1 MTFTD
6 LNKLNMGS
14 LSEIISLTVGLV
26 GEMQRGA
33 TVLAGI
39 DNKTPIVTFTAKDKA
54 LRKSRGCDDKYEYKE
69 MTDKV
74 EYYDFQPVEL
84 PIVVCLQDLWGKMVA
99 NGIHLS
105 DDFSETELAG
115 FMASE
120 VLKVLEA
127 DLLRLAWLDGEK
139 DAEESYNIFKNGG
152 FLKQMETSS
161 NNITALTLDTN
172 DTTGVVR
179 TMKKLIDAQ
188 RPDQLENSEFFV
200 TSNVMRVFKDFTQ
213 QKDNHIAQMIMM
225 DGKPEY
231 YLEGYKINELP
242 HVSASMLADATLIDA
257 FIAFTPKTNIQ
268 IVLEDSNVNIKP
280 FLQDAQTRKYYST
293 TVFAAD
299 VRVAVPEILKLATRK
314 ASTPKTENNGMFN
327 KAE

>member
-1 MTFTD
+1 MTFTN
-6 LNKLNMGS
+6 LNNLNMNS
-14 LSEIISLTVGLV
+14 LSEIISLTVGLA

-54 LRKSRGCDDKYEYKE
+54 LRKSSGCEGNYVYTE

-74 EYYDFQPVEL
+74 TYYDFQPVEL
-84 PIVVCLQDLWGKMVA
+84 PIVVCLQELWGTMVA
-99 NGIHLS
+99 KGIHLS

-139 DAEESYNIFKNGG
+139 DGEESYNIFKSGG
-152 FLKQMETSS
+152 FLKQMEASPRE
-161 NNITALTLDTN
+161 ILALSLDPDN
-172 DTTGVVR
+172 AAEVVR
-179 TMKKLIDAQ
+179 TMKTLIDTQ

-200 TSNVMRVFKDFTQ
+200 TSNVMRSFKDFTQ

-242 HVSASMLADATLIDA
+242 HVSASMIADGTKISA

-299 VRVAVPEILKLATRK
+299 VRVAVPEILKLATK
-314 ASTPKTENNGMFN
+314 KI
-327 KAE
+327 

>member
-6 LNKLNMGS
+6 LNKLNMES

-26 GEMQRGA
+26 GEMQKGA

-54 LRKSRGCDDKYEYKE
+54 LRKSTGCDGTYVYTE
-69 MTDKV
+69 MADKV
-74 EYYDFQPVEL
+74 KYYDFQPVEL

-99 NGIHLS
+99 KGIHLS

-127 DLLRLAWLDGEK
+127 DLLRLAWLDADK
-139 DAEESYNIFKNGG
+139 DAEAAYNIFKNGG
-152 FLKQMETSS
+152 FIKQMEGSDET
-161 NNITALTLDTN
+161 ILALTLDTN
-172 DTTGVVR
+172 DNTGVVR
-179 TMKKLIDAQ
+179 TMKKLIDSQ

-200 TSNVMRVFKDFTQ
+200 TSNVMRIFKDFTQ

-242 HVSASMLADATLIDA
+242 HVSASMTADTTKKEA

-299 VRVAVPEILKLATRK
+299 VMVAVPEILKLATKKRQL
-314 ASTPKTENNGMFN
+314 
-327 KAE
+327 

>member
-6 LNKLNMGS
+6 LNKLNMDS

-54 LRKSRGCDDKYEYKE
+54 LRKSTGCDGKYEYTE

-74 EYYDFQPVEL
+74 TYYDFQPVEL
-84 PIVVCLQDLWGKMVA
+84 PIVVCLQSLWGKMVA
-99 NGIHLS
+99 KGIHLS

-127 DLLRLAWLDGEK
+127 DLLRLAWLDGDK
-139 DAEESYNIFKNGG
+139 DAVAEYNIFKNGG
-152 FLKQMETSS
+152 FLKQMGDSREDVAS
-161 NNITALTLDTN
+161 LTLN
-172 DTTGVVR
+172 DDSATGVVC
-179 TMKKLIDAQ
+179 TMKKLIDTQ

-200 TSNVMRVFKDFTQ
+200 TSNVMRIFKDFVQ

-242 HVSASMLADATLIDA
+242 HVSASMTADLTKTEA

-299 VRVAVPEILKLATRK
+299 VMVAVPEILKLATK
-314 ASTPKTENNGMFN
+314 ARG
-327 KAE
+327 

>member
-6 LNKLNMGS
+6 LNNLNMGS

-54 LRKSRGCDDKYEYKE
+54 LRKSKGCDDKYEYTE
-69 MTDKV
+69 MADKV
-74 EYYDFQPVEL
+74 KYYDFQPVEL

-99 NGIHLS
+99 KGIHLS

-139 DAEESYNIFKNGG
+139 DAEEAYNIFKNGG
-152 FLKQMETSS
+152 FLKQMETSLEK
-161 NNITALTLDTN
+161 ILALTLDTD

-179 TMKKLIDAQ
+179 TMKKLIDTQ
-188 RPDQLENSEFFV
+188 RPDQKENSEFFV
-200 TSNVMRVFKDFTQ
+200 TSNVMRIFKDLVQ

-231 YLEGYKINELP
+231 YLEGYKISELP
-242 HVSASMLADATLIDA
+242 HVSASMLADETKIDA

-299 VRVAVPEILKLATRK
+299 VMVAVPEILKLATK
-314 ASTPKTENNGMFN
+314 AS
-327 KAE
+327 

>member
-6 LNKLNMGS
+6 LNNLNMGS

-54 LRKSRGCDDKYEYKE
+54 LRKSNGCDDKYEYAE
-69 MTDKV
+69 MSNKV
-74 EYYDFQPVEL
+74 KYYDFQPVEL
-84 PIVVCLQDLWGKMVA
+84 PIVVCLQNLWGKMVA
-99 NGIHLS
+99 KGIHMS

-127 DLLRLAWLDGEK
+127 DLLRLAWLDGGK
-139 DAEESYNIFKNGG
+139 ATEESYNIFKNGG
-152 FLKQMETSS
+152 FLKQMKDSS
-161 NNITALTLDTN
+161 EHILSLTLDA
-172 DTTGVVR
+172 DGATGVVH
-179 TMKKLIDAQ
+179 TMKKLIDTQ
-188 RPDQLENSEFFV
+188 RPDQKENSEFFV
-200 TSNVMRVFKDFTQ
+200 TSNVMRIFKDFVQ

-242 HVSASMLADATLIDA
+242 HVSASMLADATLISA

-299 VRVAVPEILKLATRK
+299 VMVAVPEILKLATK
-314 ASTPKTENNGMFN
+314 EP
-327 KAE
+327 

>member
-6 LNKLNMGS
+6 LNKLNMES

-26 GEMQRGA
+26 GEMQKGA

-54 LRKSRGCDDKYEYKE
+54 LRKSTGCDGEYEYTK
-69 MTDKV
+69 MADKV
-74 EYYDFQPVEL
+74 KYYDFQPVEL

-99 NGIHLS
+99 KGIHLS

-127 DLLRLAWLDGEK
+127 DLLRLAWLDGQK
-139 DAEESYNIFKNGG
+139 DTDVAYNIFKNGG
-152 FLKQMETSS
+152 FLKQMATSAE
-161 NNITALTLDTN
+161 NVLPMTLNTD

-179 TMKKLIDAQ
+179 TMKKLIDSQ

-200 TSNVMRVFKDFTQ
+200 TSNVMRIFKDFVES
-213 QKDNHIAQMIMM
+213 KDNHIAQMIMM

-231 YLEGYKINELP
+231 FLEGYKINELP
-242 HVSASMLADATLIDA
+242 HVSASMIADTTTNKA
-257 FIAFTPKTNIQ
+257 FVAFTPKTNIQ

-299 VRVAVPEILKLATRK
+299 VMVAVPEIMKLAVT
-314 ASTPKTENNGMFN
+314 AAQT
-327 KAE
+327 

>member
-6 LNKLNMGS
+6 LNNLNMGS

-54 LRKSRGCDDKYEYKE
+54 LRKSKGCDGKYEYTE
-69 MTDKV
+69 MADKV
-74 EYYDFQPVEL
+74 KYYDFQPVEL

-99 NGIHLS
+99 KGIHLS

-139 DAEESYNIFKNGG
+139 DAEEAYNIFKNGG

-161 NNITALTLDTN
+161 ENILTLTLDTN

-179 TMKKLIDAQ
+179 TMKKLIDTQ

-200 TSNVMRVFKDFTQ
+200 TSNVMRIFKDFTQ

-242 HVSASMLADATLIDA
+242 HVSASMLADTTKIDA

-299 VRVAVPEILKLATRK
+299 VMVAVPEILKLATK
-314 ASTPKTENNGMFN
+314 AKG
-327 KAE
+327 

>member
-6 LNKLNMGS
+6 LNKLNMDS

-54 LRKSRGCDDKYEYKE
+54 LRKSSGCDGRYGYTE
-69 MTDKV
+69 MTDNVK
-74 EYYDFQPVEL
+74 YYDFQPVEL
-84 PIVVCLQDLWGKMVA
+84 PIVVCLQDLWGTMVA
-99 NGIHLS
+99 KGIHLS

-127 DLLRLAWLDGEK
+127 DLLRLAWLDGDK
-139 DAEESYNIFKNGG
+139 DTAVEYNIFKKGG
-152 FLKQMETSS
+152 FLKQMEASS
-161 NNITALTLDTN
+161 EKIVTLTLDTN
-172 DTTGVVR
+172 DTNDTNDATGVVR
-179 TMKKLIDAQ
+179 TMKKLIDSQ
-188 RPDQLENSEFFV
+188 RPDQKENSEFFV
-200 TSNVMRVFKDFTQ
+200 TSNVMRVFKDFVQ

-242 HVSASMLADATLIDA
+242 HVSASMIADATKTEA

-299 VRVAVPEILKLATRK
+299 VMVAVPEILKLATK
-314 ASTPKTENNGMFN
+314 KKT
-327 KAE
+327 

>member
-6 LNKLNMGS
+6 LNNLNMDS

-54 LRKSRGCDDKYEYKE
+54 LRKSTGCDGKYEYTE
-69 MTDKV
+69 MADKV
-74 EYYDFQPVEL
+74 KYYDFQPVEL

-99 NGIHLS
+99 KGIHLS
-105 DDFSETELAG
+105 GDFSETELAG

-127 DLLRLAWLDGEK
+127 DLLRLAWLDGDK
-139 DAEESYNIFKNGG
+139 DKVVEYNIFKNGG
-152 FLKQMETSS
+152 FLKQMVASAEQVLT
-161 NNITALTLDTN
+161 LTLDAG
-172 DTTGVVR
+172 DTGVVR
-179 TMKKLIDAQ
+179 TMKKLIDSQ
-188 RPDQLENSEFFV
+188 RPDQKENSEFFV
-200 TSNVMRVFKDFTQ
+200 TSNVMRIFKDFVQ
-213 QKDNHIAQMIMM
+213 QKDNHIAQMIMT

-242 HVSASMLADATLIDA
+242 HVSASMIADATKTEA

-299 VRVAVPEILKLATRK
+299 VMVAVPGIMKLAT
-314 ASTPKTENNGMFN
+314 KTS
-327 KAE
+327 

>member
-54 LRKSRGCDDKYEYKE
+54 LRKSTGCDGTYKYTE

-74 EYYDFQPVEL
+74 NYYDFQPVEL

-99 NGIHLS
+99 KGIHLS

-127 DLLRLAWLDGEK
+127 DLLRLAWLDGDEEES
-139 DAEESYNIFKNGG
+139 AEEYNIFKNGG
-152 FLKQMETSS
+152 FLKQMAASAEQVLT
-161 NNITALTLDTN
+161 LTLDTD

-179 TMKKLIDAQ
+179 TMKKLIDSQ
-188 RPDQLENSEFFV
+188 RPDQKENSEFFV
-200 TSNVMRVFKDFTQ
+200 TSNVMRIFKDFVQ
-213 QKDNHIAQMIMM
+213 HKDNHIAQMIMM

-231 YLEGYKINELP
+231 YLEGYKISELP
-242 HVSASMLADATLIDA
+242 HVSASMIADSTKIKA

-299 VRVAVPEILKLATRK
+299 VRVAVPEIMKLATN
-314 ASTPKTENNGMFN
+314 AG
-327 KAE
+327 

>member
-6 LNKLNMGS
+6 LNNLNMNS

-54 LRKSRGCDDKYEYKE
+54 LRKSKGCDDKYEYTG
-69 MTDKV
+69 MADKV
-74 EYYDFQPVEL
+74 KYYDFQPVEL
-84 PIVVCLQDLWGKMVA
+84 PIVVCLQDLWGMMVA
-99 NGIHLS
+99 KGIHLS

-139 DAEESYNIFKNGG
+139 DAEEAYNIFKNGG

-161 NNITALTLDTN
+161 EKILTLTLDTD

-179 TMKKLIDAQ
+179 TMKKLIDTQ
-188 RPDQLENSEFFV
+188 RPDQKENSEFFV
-200 TSNVMRVFKDFTQ
+200 TSNVMRIFKDFVQ

-231 YLEGYKINELP
+231 YLEGYKISELP
-242 HVSASMLADATLIDA
+242 HVSASMLADTTKIDA

-299 VRVAVPEILKLATRK
+299 VMVAVPEILKLATK
-314 ASTPKTENNGMFN
+314 KP
-327 KAE
+327 

>member
-6 LNKLNMGS
+6 LNKLNMES

-26 GEMQRGA
+26 GEMQKGA

-54 LRKSRGCDDKYEYKE
+54 LRKSTGCDGTHEYAE

-74 EYYDFQPVEL
+74 KYYDFQPVEL
-84 PIVVCLQDLWGKMVA
+84 PIVVCLQELWGKMVA
-99 NGIHLS
+99 KGIHLS

-127 DLLRLAWLDGEK
+127 DLLRLAWLDADK
-139 DAEESYNIFKNGG
+139 DSDVAYNIFKNGG
-152 FLKQMETSS
+152 FLSQMVASKET
-161 NNITALTLDTN
+161 ILPLTLSADGTE
-172 DTTGVVR
+172 GVVH
-179 TMKKLIDAQ
+179 TMKKLIDSQ

-200 TSNVMRVFKDFTQ
+200 TSNVMRIFKDFTQ

-242 HVSASMLADATLIDA
+242 HVSASMIADKTKNDA

-299 VRVAVPEILKLATRK
+299 VMVAVPEILKLATK
-314 ASTPKTENNGMFN
+314 EKES
-327 KAE
+327 

>member
-6 LNKLNMGS
+6 LNELNMGS

-54 LRKSRGCDDKYEYKE
+54 LRKSKGCDGTYEYTE
-69 MTDKV
+69 MVDKV
-74 EYYDFQPVEL
+74 RYYDFQPVEL

-99 NGIHLS
+99 KGIHLS

-139 DAEESYNIFKNGG
+139 DAEEAYNIFKNGG
-152 FLKQMETSS
+152 FLKQMEASS
-161 NNITALTLDTN
+161 ENIIPLTLDTN
-172 DTTGVVR
+172 DATGVVR
-179 TMKKLIDAQ
+179 TMKKLIDTQ
-188 RPDQLENSEFFV
+188 RPDQKENSEFFV
-200 TSNVMRVFKDFTQ
+200 TSNVMRIFKDFVQ

-231 YLEGYKINELP
+231 YLEGYKISELP
-242 HVSASMLADATLIDA
+242 HVSASMLADTTKIDA

-299 VRVAVPEILKLATRK
+299 VMVAVPEILKLATK
-314 ASTPKTENNGMFN
+314 KKP
-327 KAE
+327 

>member
-6 LNKLNMGS
+6 LNNLNMNS

-54 LRKSRGCDDKYEYKE
+54 LRKSTGCDGKNEYTE
-69 MTDKV
+69 MADKV
-74 EYYDFQPVEL
+74 KYYDFQPVEL

-99 NGIHLS
+99 KGIHLS

-127 DLLRLAWLDGEK
+127 DLLRLAWLDGQK
-139 DAEESYNIFKNGG
+139 GADVAYNIFKNGG
-152 FLKQMETSS
+152 FLKQMATSAE
-161 NNITALTLDTN
+161 NILTMTLDTD

-179 TMKKLIDAQ
+179 TMKKLIDSQ

-200 TSNVMRVFKDFTQ
+200 TSNVMRIFKDFVES
-213 QKDNHIAQMIMM
+213 KDNHIAQMIMM

-231 YLEGYKINELP
+231 FLEGYKINELP
-242 HVSASMLADATLIDA
+242 HVSAAMIADTTTNKA
-257 FIAFTPKTNIQ
+257 FVAFTPKTNIQ

-299 VRVAVPEILKLATRK
+299 VMVAVPEIMKLAVT
-314 ASTPKTENNGMFN
+314 A
-327 KAE
+327 A

>member
-6 LNKLNMGS
+6 LNNLNMGS

-26 GEMQRGA
+26 GELQRGA

-54 LRKSRGCDDKYEYKE
+54 LRKSAGCDDRYEYTK

-74 EYYDFQPVEL
+74 KYYDFQPVEL
-84 PIVVCLQDLWGKMVA
+84 PIVVCLQNLWGKMVA
-99 NGIHLS
+99 KGIHLS

-127 DLLRLAWLDGEK
+127 DLLRLAWLDGVEG
-139 DAEESYNIFKNGG
+139 DAVEYNIFKNGG
-152 FLKQMETSS
+152 FLHQMNESS
-161 NNITALTLDTN
+161 EGILTLTLDA
-172 DTTGVVR
+172 DSATGVVR
-179 TMKKLIDAQ
+179 TMKKLIDNQ
-188 RPDQLENSEFFV
+188 RPDQKENSEFFV
-200 TSNVMRVFKDFTQ
+200 TSNVMRIFKDFVQ

-231 YLEGYKINELP
+231 YLEGYKISELP
-242 HVSASMLADATLIDA
+242 HVSASMIADFAKTKA

-299 VRVAVPEILKLATRK
+299 VMVAVPEIMKLAITK
-314 ASTPKTENNGMFN
+314 GE
-327 KAE
+327 

>member
-6 LNKLNMGS
+6 LNNLNMGS

-26 GEMQRGA
+26 GELQRGA

-39 DNKTPIVTFTAKDKA
+39 DNKTPIVTLAAKDKA
-54 LRKSRGCDDKYEYKE
+54 LRKSKGCDDKYEYAE
-69 MTDKV
+69 MADKV
-74 EYYDFQPVEL
+74 KYYDFQPVEL

-99 NGIHLS
+99 KGIHLS

-139 DAEESYNIFKNGG
+139 EAEESYNIFKNGG
-152 FLKQMETSS
+152 FLKQMEASS
-161 NNITALTLDTN
+161 ETILTLTLDA
-172 DTTGVVR
+172 DESTGVVR
-179 TMKKLIDAQ
+179 TMKNLIDTQ

-200 TSNVMRVFKDFTQ
+200 TSNVMRIFKDFTQ
-213 QKDNHIAQMIMM
+213 QKDNHVAQMIMM

-242 HVSASMLADATLIDA
+242 HVSASMLADTTKIGA

-299 VRVAVPEILKLATRK
+299 VMVAVPEILKLATK
-314 ASTPKTENNGMFN
+314 KP
-327 KAE
+327 

>member
-6 LNKLNMGS
+6 LNKLNMDS

-54 LRKSRGCDDKYEYKE
+54 LRKSTGCNGTYEYTE
-69 MTDKV
+69 MADKV
-74 EYYDFQPVEL
+74 KYYDFQPVEL

-99 NGIHLS
+99 KGIHLS

-127 DLLRLAWLDGEK
+127 DLLRLAWLDGDK
-139 DAEESYNIFKNGG
+139 DTSVEYNIFKNGG
-152 FLKQMETSS
+152 FLKQMATSAEQVL
-161 NNITALTLDTN
+161 TLTLDTS

-179 TMKKLIDAQ
+179 TMKKLIDSQ
-188 RPDQLENSEFFV
+188 RPDQKENSEFFV
-200 TSNVMRVFKDFTQ
+200 TSNVMRIFKDFVQ

-231 YLEGYKINELP
+231 YLEGYKISELP
-242 HVSASMLADATLIDA
+242 HVSASMIADTTKTEA

-299 VRVAVPEILKLATRK
+299 VMVAVPEIMKLATK
-314 ASTPKTENNGMFN
+314 AV
-327 KAE
+327 

>member
-54 LRKSRGCDDKYEYKE
+54 LRKSKGCDDKYEYTE
-69 MTDKV
+69 MADKV
-74 EYYDFQPVEL
+74 KYYDFQPVEL

-99 NGIHLS
+99 KGIHLS

-152 FLKQMETSS
+152 FLKQMEASS
-161 NNITALTLDTN
+161 ETILTLTLDTN

-179 TMKKLIDAQ
+179 TMKKLIDTQ

-200 TSNVMRVFKDFTQ
+200 TSNVMRIFKDFTQ

-242 HVSASMLADATLIDA
+242 HVSASMLADTTNIDA

-299 VRVAVPEILKLATRK
+299 VMVAVPEILKLATK
-314 ASTPKTENNGMFN
+314 K
-327 KAE
+327 KL

>member
-6 LNKLNMGS
+6 LNNLNMGS

-54 LRKSRGCDDKYEYKE
+54 LRKSKGCDDKYEYTQ
-69 MTDKV
+69 MFNKV
-74 EYYDFQPVEL
+74 KYYDFQPVEL

-99 NGIHLS
+99 KGIHLS

-139 DAEESYNIFKNGG
+139 DAEDSYNIFKNGG
-152 FLKQMETSS
+152 FLKQMEASS
-161 NNITALTLDTN
+161 EVILTLTLDTN
-172 DTTGVVR
+172 DTTGVVC
-179 TMKKLIDAQ
+179 TMKKLIDTQ

-200 TSNVMRVFKDFTQ
+200 TSNVMRIFKDLTQ

-242 HVSASMLADATLIDA
+242 HVSASMLADTTNIDA

-268 IVLEDSNVNIKP
+268 IVLEDSNINIKP

-299 VRVAVPEILKLATRK
+299 VMVAVPEILKLATKKK
-314 ASTPKTENNGMFN
+314 ALNI
-327 KAE
+327 

>member
-1 MTFTD
+1 MTFTE
-6 LNKLNMGS
+6 LNNLNMGS

-54 LRKSRGCDDKYEYKE
+54 LRKSSGCDDTYTYATMGDTVK
-69 MTDKV
+69 
-74 EYYDFQPVEL
+74 YYDFQPVEL
-84 PIVVCLQDLWGKMVA
+84 PIEVCLQTLWGKMVA
-99 NGIHLS
+99 KGIHLS

-139 DAEESYNIFKNGG
+139 EADVAYSIFKHGG
-152 FLKQMETSS
+152 FLKQMKASS
-161 NNITALTLDTN
+161 EAITPFTLDTN
-172 DTTGVVR
+172 GATGVVV

-188 RPDQLENSEFFV
+188 RPDQKENSEFFV
-200 TSNVMRVFKDFTQ
+200 TSNAMRVFKDFVQ

-242 HVSASMLADATLIDA
+242 HVSASMIADNFEINA

-299 VRVAVPEILKLATRK
+299 VMVAVPEILKLATEK
-314 ASTPKTENNGMFN
+314 H
-327 KAE
+327 

>member
-6 LNKLNMGS
+6 LNKLNMSS

-33 TVLAGI
+33 TVLTGI

-54 LRKSRGCDDKYEYKE
+54 LRKSKGCDDPYEYTE
-69 MTDKV
+69 MSDKV
-74 EYYDFQPVEL
+74 KYYDFQPVEL

-99 NGIHLS
+99 KGIHLS

-127 DLLRLAWLDGEK
+127 DLLRLAWLDSEK
-139 DAEESYNIFKNGG
+139 DIEESYNIFKNGG
-152 FLKQMETSS
+152 FLKQMETSLET
-161 NNITALTLDTN
+161 ILTLTLDTS
-172 DTTGVVR
+172 DTTGVVP
-179 TMKKLIDAQ
+179 TMKKLIDTQ

-200 TSNVMRVFKDFTQ
+200 TSNVMRIFKDFTQ

-242 HVSASMLADATLIDA
+242 HVSASMLADATKIDA

-299 VRVAVPEILKLATRK
+299 VMVAVPGILKLATK
-314 ASTPKTENNGMFN
+314 KS
-327 KAE
+327 

>member
-6 LNKLNMGS
+6 LNKLNMDS

-54 LRKSRGCDDKYEYKE
+54 LRKSTGCNGTYEYTE
-69 MTDKV
+69 MADKV
-74 EYYDFQPVEL
+74 KYYDFQPVEL

-99 NGIHLS
+99 KGIHLS

-127 DLLRLAWLDGEK
+127 DLLRLAWLDGDK
-139 DAEESYNIFKNGG
+139 DTAVEYNIFKNGG
-152 FLKQMETSS
+152 FLKQMTTSAEQVL
-161 NNITALTLDTN
+161 TLTLDTD

-179 TMKKLIDAQ
+179 TMKKLIDSQ
-188 RPDQLENSEFFV
+188 RPDQKENSEFFV
-200 TSNVMRVFKDFTQ
+200 TSNVMRIFKDFVQ

-231 YLEGYKINELP
+231 YLEGYKISELP
-242 HVSASMLADATLIDA
+242 HVSASMIADTTKTEA

-299 VRVAVPEILKLATRK
+299 VMVAVPEIMKLATK
-314 ASTPKTENNGMFN
+314 EV
-327 KAE
+327 

>member
-1 MTFTD
+1 MTFTE
-6 LNKLNMGS
+6 LNNLNMGS

-54 LRKSRGCDDKYEYKE
+54 LRKSKGCDDKYEYTG
-69 MTDKV
+69 MVDKV
-74 EYYDFQPVEL
+74 KYYDFQPVEL
-84 PIVVCLQDLWGKMVA
+84 PIVVCLQDLWGEMVA
-99 NGIHLS
+99 KGIHLS

-127 DLLRLAWLDGEK
+127 DLLRLAWLDGEE
-139 DAEESYNIFKNGG
+139 DTDEFYNTFKNGG
-152 FLKQMETSS
+152 FLKQMEASS
-161 NNITALTLDTN
+161 ERILALTLNTD

-179 TMKKLIDAQ
+179 TMKNLIDAQ

-200 TSNVMRVFKDFTQ
+200 TSNVMRIFKDFVQ
-213 QKDNHIAQMIMM
+213 QKSNHIAQMIMM

-242 HVSASMLADATLIDA
+242 HVSASMLADITKIGA

-299 VRVAVPEILKLATRK
+299 VMVAVPEIFKLAT
-314 ASTPKTENNGMFN
+314 KTS
-327 KAE
+327 

>member
-6 LNKLNMGS
+6 LNKLNMES

-26 GEMQRGA
+26 GEMQKGA

-54 LRKSRGCDDKYEYKE
+54 LRKSTGCAGKYEYTE
-69 MTDKV
+69 MADKV
-74 EYYDFQPVEL
+74 KYYDFQPVEL

-99 NGIHLS
+99 KGIHLS

-127 DLLRLAWLDGEK
+127 DLLRLAWLDADK
-139 DAEESYNIFKNGG
+139 DTEDAYNIFKNGG
-152 FLKQMETSS
+152 FIKQMETSGET
-161 NNITALTLDTN
+161 ILTLTLDTN

-179 TMKKLIDAQ
+179 TMKKLIDSQ

-200 TSNVMRVFKDFTQ
+200 TSNVMRFFKDFTQ

-242 HVSASMLADATLIDA
+242 HVSASMTADTTKKEA

-299 VRVAVPEILKLATRK
+299 VMVAVPEILKLATK
-314 ASTPKTENNGMFN
+314 ARLL
-327 KAE
+327 